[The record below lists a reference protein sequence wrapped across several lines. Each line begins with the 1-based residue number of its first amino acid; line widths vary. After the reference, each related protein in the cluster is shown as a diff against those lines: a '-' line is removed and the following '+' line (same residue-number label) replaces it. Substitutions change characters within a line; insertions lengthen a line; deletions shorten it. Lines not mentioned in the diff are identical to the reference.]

1 MTGWTLR
8 SFFIGGHAGHETFG
22 WKLSGSASIF
32 LDIFRYQRQTRYYTI
47 DKTSPR
53 KMTMHN
59 LKICKLIFI
68 RRGRRGFLAL
78 GIKNKKRNPVLER
91 WR

>member
-1 MTGWTLR
+1 MLDMKLL
-8 SFFIGGHAGHETFG
+8 GGNFRDLLLFS
-22 WKLSGSASIF
+22 WIF
-32 LDIFRYQRQTRYYTI
+32 LDQRQTRYYTI

>member
-1 MTGWTLR
+1 MAILR
-8 SFFIGGHAGHETFG
+8 SFFIVGHAGHETFG
-22 WKLSGSASIF
+22 WKLLGSASIF
-32 LDIFRYQRQTRYYTI
+32 LDIFRPEANEIYYTM